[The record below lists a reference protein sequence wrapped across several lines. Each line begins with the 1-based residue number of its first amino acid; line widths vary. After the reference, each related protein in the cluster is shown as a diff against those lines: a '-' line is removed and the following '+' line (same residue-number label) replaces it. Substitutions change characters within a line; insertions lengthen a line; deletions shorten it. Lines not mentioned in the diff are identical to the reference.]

1 MSSSLILDPRSE
13 DATNAP
19 LEIFRDP
26 GLGAGVYLV
35 ADAYPDPEQENY
47 SSAAREGELVRTRP
61 RVSNRKIQLELFVV
75 EGDGPAAVNLLT
87 NPSFEVNLTGASAI
101 TSSATL
107 NDFSRSTAWSRY
119 SEASAHFKATATGGG
134 ATATVIDAPSPPAVV
149 VGRTYF
155 ARAHISA
162 LSIGA
167 VPPALYV
174 AWYTAG
180 SVLVSRS
187 TIATA
192 PAAVGESILY
202 GTAVAPATAAFGVVE
217 VGNVA
222 NLANGNVLE
231 LYVDDRML
239 VDQTAAGAALGA
251 DYFDGDTAGGS
262 WSGTPHASTSS
273 RLAAGGPRIDAIVA
287 NLEEKL
293 QKLRDEG
300 GTLSRPFSAGREIFD
315 VRTARG
321 SSGGEFVG
329 RRYRQGG
336 YGTALELEAA
346 PYARGVP
353 STGALVAEAAKPVLE
368 IVQAAP
374 AGSAWALG
382 DLAVTEA
389 SAVARL
395 GLVAGVEVADFQNT
409 AGAAAA
415 NTETYLQAEAL
426 TPLGGGATAVQ
437 AGAQGAGNNVVAVT
451 LDTEYQGLLSTTKL
465 AGAVDLAHVG
475 TFAIWARVYAPA
487 ANAGDVTLRF
497 AYAQSDLLV
506 ERLEDPK
513 IVPLRGDFWLCKL
526 GVIRLTKARAGTQ
539 RWRGRILGKSSVA
552 GDTIRLDDLRIIP
565 AGEAYVEISASTS
578 YRSPDQLVAR
588 DGFAQA
594 AGALTGKVLPSGQT
608 WTAVASTD
616 ADDFNVDGSGL
627 LTRNVNGDVN
637 TETGRIVTAG
647 VANQASIGAS
657 VDFSV
662 ATPPDGSAIFSGVV
676 TRLTDVNNYV
686 RAGAIRYSQNGTVY
700 LVPAVYKRLA
710 GVTTPLLQDP
720 AIPSKFGRWTPGA
733 WYTTTFIA
741 LSSGLWFLWLNLRG
755 APPVLWGA
763 GRDSDLAT
771 GTLSTGK
778 FGIADTLVL
787 AFSSTNRSYDN
798 FRIWTPSVDVVAHP
812 SKKAY
817 WRSDRAE
824 RDDAAGA
831 GLSPLIPDGDLLLIP
846 PRRREGRYLRLAA
859 FMTRGD
865 LGNLPD
871 NDPGDDLSGQLT
883 TTPRYLSV
891 RA

>member
-13 DATNAP
+13 DAGNAP

-26 GLGAGVYLV
+26 GLGGGVYLV
-35 ADAYPDPEQENY
+35 ADSYPDPDQENY
-47 SSAAREGELVRTRP
+47 ASAAREGELVRTRP
-61 RVSNRKIQLELFVV
+61 RVSNRKIPLELFVV

-180 SVLVSRS
+180 AVLVSRS

-192 PAAVGESILY
+192 PAAIGESILY

-239 VDQTAAGAALGA
+239 VDQTAAGSALGA

-293 QKLRDEG
+293 QKLRDHG

-346 PYARGVP
+346 PYARGEA

-368 IVQAAP
+368 IVQAAG
-374 AGSAWALG
+374 AGSAWSIGELAL
-382 DLAVTEA
+382 TEA
-389 SAVARL
+389 SAVPRL
-395 GLVAGVEVADFQNT
+395 GFVAGVEVADYT
-409 AGAAAA
+409 GAA
-415 NTETYLQAEAL
+415 NTESYLGAELL
-426 TPLGGGATAVQ
+426 TPLGGGATAAL
-437 AGAQGAGNNVVAVT
+437 AGAQGAGSNVVEAT
-451 LDTEYQGLLSTTKL
+451 LSTDYQGVLSTTKV

-475 TFAIWARVYAPA
+475 TYAIWARVHTPST
-487 ANAGDVTLRF
+487 NVGDVALRF
-497 AYAQSDLLV
+497 AYAQGDLLT

-513 IVPLRGDFWLCKL
+513 VIPLRGDFWLCKL
-526 GVIRLTKARAGTQ
+526 GVIRTTKVRTGAQ
-539 RWRGRILGKSSVA
+539 RWRGRILAKSTVT
-552 GDTIRLDDLRIIP
+552 GDKVRIDDLRIVP
-565 AGEAYVEISASTS
+565 AGEAYVEASTPLIFK
-578 YRSPDQLVAR
+578 SPDAFVAR
-588 DGFAQA
+588 DSVSAA
-594 AGALTGKVLPSGQT
+594 AGGLNGK
-608 WTAVASTD
+608 A
-616 ADDFNVDGSGL
+616 ADVGGNY
-627 LTRNVNGDVN
+627 T
-637 TETGRIVTAG
+637 TAG
-647 VANQASIGAS
+647 VGGADFQVNATAKQIERSSTSDTNPRFAYIGATNFADVGVQADLGFS
-657 VDFSV
+657 ANPAGDAELGVLARYVD
-662 ATPPDGSAIFSGVV
+662 P
-676 TRLTDVNNYV
+676 NNYV
-686 RAGAIRYSQNGTVY
+686 AAILGHQTRQVR
-700 LVPAVYKRLA
+700 LVVRVA
-710 GVTTPLLQDP
+710 GVYVVDRSTPSNQW
-720 AIPSKFGRWTPGA
+720 SG
-733 WYTTTFIA
+733 YTA
-741 LSSGLWFLWLNLRG
+741 LSLYGTLARRLRL
-755 APPVLWGA
+755 VVT
-763 GRDSDLAT
+763 AT
-771 GTLSTGK
+771 GFYSVWLMPPGTTDASVALLVGYDASLRTGGALQTGK
-778 FGIADTLVL
+778 AGILDRNGYSNTI
-787 AFSSTNRSYDN
+787 TRIYDN
-798 FRIWTPSVDVVAHP
+798 VGIWAPSFDAAIQA
-812 SKKAY
+812 SKKTY
-817 WRSDRAE
+817 WRHDGIE
-824 RDDAAGA
+824 REDAAGT
-831 GLSPLIPDGDLLLIP
+831 GRTPLTPDGDLLLIP
-846 PRRREGRYLRLAA
+846 PRRREKRNLRVVA
-859 FMTRGD
+859 FATRGD
-865 LGNLPD
+865 LGSLPD
-871 NDPGDDLSGQLT
+871 PDPGDDLSGQLT